1 MQAELF
7 IDGGVGFFPGLAR
20 PIVLDENTLSAPERE
35 ELAQLVSAARGAP
48 AGTTAAARKA
58 VPDGRAYRIR
68 LTAGDATTEFSCADP
83 SVPPSFAALMS
94 FIKAHGSR

>member
-1 MQAELF
+1 MHAELF

-20 PIVLDENTLSAPERE
+20 PIVLDENQLPAAERE
-35 ELAQLVSAARGAP
+35 ELAQLVSAARMAP
-48 AGTTAAARKA
+48 AGMKAAATKA

-68 LTAGDATTEFSCADP
+68 ITAGDDTTEFSCADP
-83 SVPPSFAALMS
+83 AVPPSFAALMA